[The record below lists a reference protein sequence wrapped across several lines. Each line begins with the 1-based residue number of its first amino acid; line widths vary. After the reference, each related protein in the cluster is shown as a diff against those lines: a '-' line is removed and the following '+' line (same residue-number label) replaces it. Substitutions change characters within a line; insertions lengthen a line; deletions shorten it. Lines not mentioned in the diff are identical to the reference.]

1 MPMAAP
7 GSPPPSIQVIA
18 PWWRESHLLAIGWA
32 MGDAEITGAGMV
44 ANGISRGATDIQ

>member
-1 MPMAAP
+1 
-7 GSPPPSIQVIA
+7 
-18 PWWRESHLLAIGWA
+18 